1 MYYLITIRIFVKLNS
16 FIKSGFYQFT
26 IHLTCS
32 YGNWIKK
39 STNSKFIRTH
49 CQGSHGSEG
58 VEVTKTLQASSQK
71 SYFNYPKLKMLY
83 VYPHLYIYLFF
94 VLFQGATE
102 LYYPKR
108 TLIDHVLLT
117 TKKLFSN
124 PTINYKEFL
133 Q

>member
-49 CQGSHGSEG
+49 CQGSHGSKG

-83 VYPHLYIYLFF
+83 VYPHLYIFGFCF
-94 VLFQGATE
+94 VSG
-102 LYYPKR
+102 R
-108 TLIDHVLLT
+108 HRVVLSQT
-117 TKKLFSN
+117 NSHIPRSTDDKKLFSN